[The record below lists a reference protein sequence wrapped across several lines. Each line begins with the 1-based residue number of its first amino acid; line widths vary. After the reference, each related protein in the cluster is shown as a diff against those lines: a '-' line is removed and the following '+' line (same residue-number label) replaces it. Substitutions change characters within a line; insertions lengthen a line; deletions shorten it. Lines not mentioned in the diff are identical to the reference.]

1 MKIRVWDLPTRLF
14 HWALVICIAG
24 AFITIKIGGNAV
36 ETHFWFGYATL
47 TLLLFRLS
55 WGVVGGFYSRFLN
68 FPLRPRYVLAYLRG
82 QSAELPLHA
91 KVGHNPLGSLS
102 VLGLLSALLFQ
113 TISGLFTNDD
123 IASEGPLAVWISKDW
138 SDFISELHEANEAI
152 ILSLVGLHILAIL
165 FYTHFKRER
174 LVPAMLT
181 GDKTLET
188 NESSVPTSTDSYI
201 KRALAAFLFAAAIGI
216 VYWLVHFKP
225 VAP

>member
-36 ETHFWFGYATL
+36 EYHFWFGYATL

-55 WGVVGGFYSRFLN
+55 WGLVGGFYSRFLN

-82 QSAELPLHA
+82 QSAELPLQA
-91 KVGHNPLGSLS
+91 KIGHNPLGSLS
-102 VLGLLSALLFQ
+102 VLGLLSVLLFQ

-123 IASEGPLAVWISKDW
+123 IASEGPLVIWITKDL
-138 SDFISELHEANEAI
+138 SDLISGLHKSNEII

-188 NESSVPTSTDSYI
+188 NESVPTSIDSYV
-201 KRALAAFLFAAAIGI
+201 KRILAGLLFAAAISI
-216 VYWLVHFKP
+216 VYWLINLKP